1 MTSEDRVEEEERE
14 DLFEHFKYNVDP
26 GQELL
31 RIDKFLFDRIKNVS
45 RNRIQVATKN
55 GNVLV
60 NGNQV
65 KPNYKVRYGDEISV
79 ILPYPPKETE
89 VLPEDLPLE
98 IVYEDQEVIVLNKAA
113 GMVVHPG
120 FGNHDGTLVNAL
132 LHHFGELPSSEGQRR
147 PGLVHRLD
155 KDTSGLMVV
164 AKTEHALTHLAKQ
177 FFDRTTDRKYWAL
190 AWGDVEEEGTVEG
203 NIGRS
208 LKNRKVQ
215 EVFPE
220 GDFGKVAITH
230 YKPLERLGYVTLVE
244 CKLDTGRTHQIRVH
258 MKHIGHSLFND
269 ADYDGDRIRKGT
281 VFTKYKQFVQNAFEL
296 CPRQALHAKT
306 LAFTHPTSGE
316 RMEFS
321 SELPEDIAQLLEKW
335 RAYIGTRKD

>member
-1 MTSEDRVEEEERE
+1 MATEERVEEEDRE
-14 DLFEHFKYNVDP
+14 DLFEHYKYNVDP

-60 NGNQV
+60 NGEEV
-65 KPNYKVRYGDEISV
+65 KPNYKVRHGDEITV

-89 VLPEDLPLE
+89 VLPEDIPLN
-98 IVYEDQEVIVLNKAA
+98 IVYEDDDVIVLNKAA

-120 FGNHDGTLVNAL
+120 FGNHNGTLVNAL
-132 LHHFGELPSSEGQRR
+132 LHHFGDLPSSEGQRR

-155 KDTSGLMVV
+155 KDTSGLMVI

-177 FFDRTTDRKYWAL
+177 FFDRTTDRRYWAL
-190 AWGDVEEEGTVEG
+190 AWGDIEEGGTIEG

-230 YKPLERLGYVTLVE
+230 YSPLERLGYVTLVE

-269 ADYDGDRIRKGT
+269 GDYDGDRIRKGT
-281 VFTKYKQFVQNAFEL
+281 VFTKYKQFVQNAFDM

-306 LAFTHPTSGE
+306 LAFMHPTSGD
-316 RMEFS
+316 RMEFNS
-321 SELPEDIAQLLEKW
+321 DLPEDMSQLLDKW
-335 RAYIGTRKD
+335 RAYIDTRKD